1 MNDFDITKYVFPT
14 IVCPIVL
21 LLLTRSL
28 FIDWK
33 QHRDRIT
40 FFHKKAF
47 IISFVFVFL
56 PLFIGLLLDSGDL
69 DVVIIP
75 LLAIGCASIST
86 IPYIILWSILDD
98 PKQPDG
104 NAAFE
109 TYAYHVLTNRLSG
122 TRYIKAKYEM
132 EQYMAKHGIVN
143 VRIEGG
149 LGDMYLTFES
159 PEAKARYFK
168 NGSKFQSLAEDER
181 QNKLKDDWL
190 L

>member
-1 MNDFDITKYVFPT
+1 VNFNEVVFLIIGS
-14 IVCPIVL
+14 IVFFL
-21 LLLTRSL
+21 LLRAQ
-28 FIDWK
+28 FKDWK
-33 QHRDRIT
+33 RTRDRIT

-56 PLFIGLLLDSGDL
+56 PFFIGLLLQELDSGSW
-69 DVVIIP
+69 DVVTIVFIT
-75 LLAIGCASIST
+75 LGCSSISLVC
-86 IPYIILWSILDD
+86 YRILWGLLDD

-109 TYAYHVLTNRLSG
+109 TYARIVLTTPQISG
-122 TRYIKAKYEM
+122 TKYKKAKYEM

-143 VRIEGG
+143 VRIEEGL

-168 NGSKFQSLAEDER
+168 NPCGFQSG
-181 QNKLKDDWL
+181 DDWL